1 MVSHGPSSAENQ
13 RREDIL
19 QRRKESDV
27 AEVSVV
33 VPTHNRSS
41 LLTLTLQ
48 SVLWQRDVDLEVVVV
63 DDGSTDDTAEAVA
76 GLRDGRVRIVRHE
89 RPQGVAAARNRGAE
103 EATAEWITFLDD
115 DDLWAPDKLARQL
128 QAARDTGRSWAYTG
142 AVSIDDDL
150 KVLGGMPPPSPE
162 QIVELLPRFDAV
174 PGGGSNV
181 VVHRDTL
188 ARAGRFDSRLRNTE
202 DWEMWI
208 RLAKLG
214 PPAWVCSPLVAK
226 RAHNRNS
233 SLNTREILAGSA
245 LIERLHGGRM
255 DRGITYRWLA
265 ESCLRT
271 GRRATAVRYFTAAAV
286 KGQARNVA
294 GDLRVILR
302 RRIRRHLL
310 GDRRPDPVSYRHP
323 QWVAEARAWLDALAP
338 RPAPAGGDG
347 DREQQLS

>member
-1 MVSHGPSSAENQ
+1 V
-13 RREDIL
+13 
-19 QRRKESDV
+19 V
-27 AEVSVV
+27 EVSVV

-41 LLTLTLQ
+41 LLVLTLQ

-76 GLRDGRVRIVRHE
+76 GLRDARVRIVRHQS
-89 RPQGVAAARNRGAE
+89 PQGVAAARNRGAE

-128 QAARDTGRSWAYTG
+128 QAAREAGRSWSYTG
-142 AVSIDDDL
+142 AVSIDDEL

-162 QIVELLPRFDAV
+162 RIVEQLPRYDAV

-188 ARAGRFDSRLRNTE
+188 AMAGRFDSRLRNTE

-233 SLNTREILAGSA
+233 SLDTREILAGSA
-245 LIERLHGGRM
+245 LIERLHGGRV

-271 GRRATAVRYFTAAAV
+271 GRRATAVRYFAAAALR
-286 KGQARNVA
+286 GQTRNVA
-294 GDLRVILR
+294 SDLRVILR

-310 GDRRPDPVSYRHP
+310 GDRRPEVVTYRYP
-323 QWVAEARAWLDALAP
+323 QWIAEAHAWLDALAVRSVP
-338 RPAPAGGDG
+338 VGGADG
-347 DREQQLS
+347 DRG

>member
-1 MVSHGPSSAENQ
+1 MV
-13 RREDIL
+13 
-19 QRRKESDV
+19 
-27 AEVSVV
+27 EVSVV

-41 LLTLTLQ
+41 LLALTLQ

-76 GLRDGRVRIVRHE
+76 GLHDARVRIVRHAT
-89 RPQGVAAARNRGAE
+89 PQGVAAARNRGAA
-103 EATAEWITFLDD
+103 EARAEWITFLDD
-115 DDLWAPDKLARQL
+115 DDLWGPDKLARQL
-128 QAARDTGRSWAYTG
+128 RAAREAGCSWAYTG
-142 AVSIDDDL
+142 AVSVDDDL

-162 QIVELLPRFDAV
+162 RIVELLPRFDAV

-226 RAHNRNS
+226 RAHGRNS
-233 SLNTREILAGSA
+233 SLDTRQILAGSA
-245 LIERLHGGRM
+245 LIERLHGGKM

-271 GRRATAVRYFTAAAV
+271 GRRAAALRYFAAAAMR
-286 KGQARNVA
+286 GQARDVA
-294 GDLRVILR
+294 GDFRVILR
-302 RRIRRHLL
+302 RRIRRHLF
-310 GDRRPDPVSYRHP
+310 GDRRPEPVSYRHP
-323 QWVAEARAWLDALAP
+323 EWVAEARAWLDALAA
-338 RPAPAGGDG
+338 RAAPVSGADG
-347 DREQQLS
+347 DKEGQQPS

>member
-1 MVSHGPSSAENQ
+1 V
-13 RREDIL
+13 
-19 QRRKESDV
+19 V
-27 AEVSVV
+27 EVTVV
-33 VPTHNRSS
+33 VPTHNRSR
-41 LLTLTLQ
+41 LLALTLQ

-76 GLRDGRVRIVRHE
+76 GLGDARVRIVRHE
-89 RPQGVAAARNRGAE
+89 RPQGAAAARNRGIE

-128 QAARDTGRSWAYTG
+128 RAARQAGRSWAYTG
-142 AVSIDDDL
+142 AVNIDDEL

-162 QIVELLPRFDAV
+162 RIVELLPRFDAV

-188 ARAGRFDSRLRNTE
+188 ARAGGFDSRLRNGE

-226 RAHNRNS
+226 RAHDRNT
-233 SLNTREILAGSA
+233 SLDTREALAGLA
-245 LIERLHGGRM
+245 LIERLHGGRV

-271 GRRATAVRYFTAAAV
+271 GRRATAVRYFAAAALR
-286 KGQARNVA
+286 GQARNVA
-294 GDLRVILR
+294 GDIRVILR

-310 GDRRPDPVSYRHP
+310 GDRRPEAVSYRHP
-323 QWVAEARAWLDALAP
+323 QWVAEAHPWLDALAA
-338 RPAPAGGDG
+338 RSAPVGDPDG
-347 DREQQLS
+347 DRG

>member
-1 MVSHGPSSAENQ
+1 MV
-13 RREDIL
+13 
-19 QRRKESDV
+19 
-27 AEVSVV
+27 EVSVV
-33 VPTHNRSS
+33 VPTHNRSG
-41 LLTLTLQ
+41 LLALTLQ
-48 SVLWQRDVDLEVVVV
+48 SVLRQRGVDLEVVVV
-63 DDGSTDDTAEAVA
+63 DDGSTDDTAEVVA
-76 GLRDGRVRIVRHE
+76 GLHDARVRIVRNE
-89 RPQGVAAARNRGAE
+89 TPQGVAAARNRGAE
-103 EATAEWITFLDD
+103 EATGGWITFLDD

-128 QAARDTGRSWAYTG
+128 QAAREAGCSWAYTG

-150 KVLGGMPPPSPE
+150 KVLGGMPPSSPE
-162 QIVELLPRFDAV
+162 QMVELLPRFDAV

-181 VVHRDTL
+181 VVHRDLL

-226 RAHNRNS
+226 RAHNHNS
-233 SLNTREILAGSA
+233 SLDTREILAGSA
-245 LIERLHGGRM
+245 LIERLHGGRV

-271 GRRATAVRYFTAAAV
+271 GRRARAVRYFAAAAL

-302 RRIRRHLL
+302 RRIRRHVL
-310 GDRRPDPVSYRHP
+310 GGRGPEPVSYRHP
-323 QWVAEARAWLDALAP
+323 QWVAEARAWLDAFAARSAP
-338 RPAPAGGDG
+338 VSGADG

>member
-1 MVSHGPSSAENQ
+1 MISVMP
-13 RREDIL
+13 
-19 QRRKESDV
+19 
-27 AEVSVV
+27 EVSVV

-41 LLTLTLQ
+41 LLRLTLQ
-48 SVLWQRDVDLEVVVV
+48 SVLWQRNVDLEVVVV
-63 DDGSTDDTAEAVA
+63 DDGSTDDTAEVVA
-76 GLRDGRVRIVRHE
+76 GLRDGRVRIVRHD

-115 DDLWAPDKLARQL
+115 DDLWARDKLVRQL
-128 QAARDTGRSWAYTG
+128 QAARKTGRGWVYTG
-142 AVSIDDDL
+142 AVSVDDDL

-162 QIVELLPRFDAV
+162 RIVELLPGFNAV

-188 ARAGRFDSRLRNTE
+188 AGAGRFDSRLRNTE

-233 SLNTREILAGSA
+233 SLDTREILAGSL
-245 LIERLHGGRM
+245 LIERLHEGRL

-265 ESCLRT
+265 KSCMRT
-271 GRRATAVRYFTAAAV
+271 GRRATAARYFAAAALR
-286 KGQARNVA
+286 GQGRNVA
-294 GDLRVILR
+294 GDLRVILHH
-302 RRIRRHLL
+302 RIRRHLL
-310 GDRRPDPVSYRHP
+310 GDRGPDPESYRHP
-323 QWVAEARAWLDALAP
+323 QWVAEARAWLDALVA
-338 RPAPAGGDG
+338 RSAPAGGDG
-347 DREQQLS
+347 DRKQQRS

>member
-1 MVSHGPSSAENQ
+1 VDHLPG
-13 RREDIL
+13 RR
-19 QRRKESDV
+19 
-27 AEVSVV
+27 
-33 VPTHNRSS
+33 
-41 LLTLTLQ
+41 
-48 SVLWQRDVDLEVVVV
+48 
-63 DDGSTDDTAEAVA
+63 
-76 GLRDGRVRIVRHE
+76 
-89 RPQGVAAARNRGAE
+89 RP
-103 EATAEWITFLDD
+103 
-115 DDLWAPDKLARQL
+115 WAPDKLARQL
-128 QAARDTGRSWAYTG
+128 QAAREAGRSWAYTG
-142 AVSIDDDL
+142 AVSIDDEL
-150 KVLGGMPPPSPE
+150 KVLGGMPPPAPE
-162 QIVELLPRFDAV
+162 RIVELLPRFDAV

-271 GRRATAVRYFTAAAV
+271 GRRATAVRYFAAAAV

-302 RRIRRHLL
+302 RRIRRLL

>member
-1 MVSHGPSSAENQ
+1 MTPRMKIGSACGMVSHGPSSAENQ

-128 QAARDTGRSWAYTG
+128 RAAREAGRSWAYTG
-142 AVSIDDDL
+142 AVSIDDEL

-162 QIVELLPRFDAV
+162 RVVELLPGFDAV

-188 ARAGRFDSRLRNTE
+188 AKAGRFDSRLRNTE

-226 RAHNRNS
+226 RAHGHNS
-233 SLNTREILAGSA
+233 SLDTRKILAGSA
-245 LIERLHGGRM
+245 LIERMHGTRF
-255 DRGITYRWLA
+255 DRGLTYRWLA
-265 ESCLRT
+265 QSSLRL
-271 GRRATAVRYFTAAAV
+271 GRRWAALRFFAAAAFR
-286 KGQARNVA
+286 GQAGNVA
-294 GDLRVILR
+294 
-302 RRIRRHLL
+302 
-310 GDRRPDPVSYRHP
+310 S
-323 QWVAEARAWLDALAP
+323 
-338 RPAPAGGDG
+338 
-347 DREQQLS
+347 

>member
-1 MVSHGPSSAENQ
+1 MEMGV
-13 RREDIL
+13 
-19 QRRKESDV
+19 DV
-27 AEVSVV
+27 VEVSVV
-33 VPTHNRSS
+33 VPTHNRSR
-41 LLTLTLQ
+41 LLCLTLQ
-48 SVLWQRDVDLEVVVV
+48 SVLWQRDVDLEVIVV
-63 DDGSTDDTAEAVA
+63 DDGSTDDTAEVVA
-76 GLRDGRVRIVRHE
+76 GLGDARVRMVRHE

-103 EATAEWITFLDD
+103 EAAAEWITFLDD

-128 QAARDTGRSWAYTG
+128 QAARRAGRSWAYTG
-142 AVSIDDDL
+142 AVSIDDEL

-162 QIVELLPRFDAV
+162 RIVELLPRYDAV

-181 VVHRDTL
+181 VVRRDTL

-233 SLNTREILAGSA
+233 SLDTREILAGSA
-245 LIERLHGGRM
+245 LIERLHGGRV

-271 GRRATAVRYFTAAAV
+271 GRRAAAVRYFVAAALR
-286 KGQARNVA
+286 GQLRNVA
-294 GDLRVILR
+294 SDLRVILR

-310 GDRRPDPVSYRHP
+310 GDRRPEAASYRHP
-323 QWVAEARAWLDALAP
+323 QWISEARAWLDALVARSAP
-338 RPAPAGGDG
+338 VGGA
-347 DREQQLS
+347 DRDRG

>member
-1 MVSHGPSSAENQ
+1 MVSHDPSSAENQ

-19 QRRKESDV
+19 QGRKESDV

-41 LLTLTLQ
+41 LLALTLQ
-48 SVLWQRDVDLEVVVV
+48 SVLWQRDVDLEIVVV

-76 GLRDGRVRIVRHE
+76 RLRDGRVRIVRHE

-162 QIVELLPRFDAV
+162 RIVELLPRFDAV

-233 SLNTREILAGSA
+233 SLDTREILAGSA
-245 LIERLHGGRM
+245 LIERLHGGKV

-271 GRRATAVRYFTAAAV
+271 GRRATAIRYFAAAAV

-294 GDLRVILR
+294 SDLRVILR

-310 GDRRPDPVSYRHP
+310 GDRPDPVSYRHP

-338 RPAPAGGDG
+338 RSAPAGGDG

>member
-1 MVSHGPSSAENQ
+1 MLLST
-13 RREDIL
+13 
-19 QRRKESDV
+19 KEVDV
-27 AEVSVV
+27 VEVSVV

-41 LLTLTLQ
+41 LLALTLR

-63 DDGSTDDTAEAVA
+63 DDGSTDDTAEVVA
-76 GLRDGRVRIVRHE
+76 GLGDTRIRIVRHE
-89 RPQGVAAARNRGAE
+89 QPQGVAAARNRGAQ

-128 QAARDTGRSWAYTG
+128 HAAREAGRSWAYTG
-142 AVSIDDDL
+142 VVIIDDEL
-150 KVLGGMPPPSPE
+150 KVLDGVPPPAPE
-162 QIVELLPRFDAV
+162 RVVELLPRYDAV

-181 VVHRDTL
+181 VVHRDTMV
-188 ARAGRFDSRLRNTE
+188 RAGRFDSRLRNTE

-226 RAHNRNS
+226 RAHNHNS
-233 SLNTREILAGSA
+233 SLDTREILAGSA
-245 LIERLHGGRM
+245 LIERLHGGKV

-265 ESCLRT
+265 ESSLRT
-271 GRRATAVRYFTAAAV
+271 GQRAMAVRYFAAAALR
-286 KGQARNVA
+286 GQARNVA

-310 GDRRPDPVSYRHP
+310 GDRRPEAVPYRNP
-323 QWVAEARAWLDALAP
+323 LWVAEARAWLDALGDEP
-338 RPAPAGGDG
+338 HPA
-347 DREQQLS
+347 S

>member
-1 MVSHGPSSAENQ
+1 M
-13 RREDIL
+13 
-19 QRRKESDV
+19 

-41 LLTLTLQ
+41 LLALTLQ

-76 GLRDGRVRIVRHE
+76 RLRDGRVRVVRHE

-128 QAARDTGRSWAYTG
+128 QAAREAGRSWAYTG
-142 AVSIDDDL
+142 AVSIDDEL
-150 KVLGGMPPPSPE
+150 EVLGGMPPPSPE
-162 QIVELLPRFDAV
+162 RIVELLPRFDAV

-233 SLNTREILAGSA
+233 SLDTREILAGSA
-245 LIERLHGGRM
+245 LIERLHGGKV

-271 GRRATAVRYFTAAAV
+271 GRRAMAVRYFAAAALR
-286 KGQARNVA
+286 GQARNVA

-302 RRIRRHLL
+302 RRIRRYLL
-310 GDRRPDPVSYRHP
+310 RDRRPETASYRHP
-323 QWVAEARAWLDALAP
+323 QWIAEARSWLDALAA
-338 RPAPAGGDG
+338 RSAPLHGADA
-347 DREQQLS
+347 DRG

>member
-1 MVSHGPSSAENQ
+1 M
-13 RREDIL
+13 
-19 QRRKESDV
+19 

-33 VPTHNRSS
+33 VPTHNRSG
-41 LLTLTLQ
+41 LLALTLR

-63 DDGSTDDTAEAVA
+63 DDGSTDDTAEVVA
-76 GLRDGRVRIVRHE
+76 GLHDARVRIVRHE
-89 RPQGVAAARNRGAE
+89 TPQGVAAARNRGAE

-128 QAARDTGRSWAYTG
+128 QVAREAGCSWVYTG
-142 AVSIDDDL
+142 AVSIDDEL
-150 KVLGGMPPPSPE
+150 KVLGGVPPPSPE
-162 QIVELLPRFDAV
+162 RIVELLPRFDAV

-181 VVHRDTL
+181 VVHRDML

-214 PPAWVCSPLVAK
+214 PAAWVCSPLVAK
-226 RAHNRNS
+226 RAHSRNS
-233 SLNTREILAGSA
+233 SLDTREILAGSA
-245 LIERLHGGRM
+245 LIERLHGGRV

-271 GRRATAVRYFTAAAV
+271 GRRSTAVRYFAAAALR
-286 KGQARNVA
+286 GQARNVA

-302 RRIRRHLL
+302 RRIRRHVLR
-310 GDRRPDPVSYRHP
+310 DRRLEPVSYRHP
-323 QWVAEARAWLDALAP
+323 QWVAEARAWLDALAA
-338 RPAPAGGDG
+338 RPAPAG
-347 DREQQLS
+347 REDDKG

>member
-1 MVSHGPSSAENQ
+1 MVSHGPVGNDS

-19 QRRKESDV
+19 LSRKEVDV
-27 AEVSVV
+27 VEVSVV

-41 LLTLTLQ
+41 LLALTLR

-63 DDGSTDDTAEAVA
+63 DDGSTDDTAEVVA
-76 GLRDGRVRIVRHE
+76 GLGDTRIRIVRHE
-89 RPQGVAAARNRGAE
+89 QPQGVAAARNRGAE

-128 QAARDTGRSWAYTG
+128 HAAREAGRSWAYTG
-142 AVSIDDDL
+142 AVTIDDEL
-150 KVLGGMPPPSPE
+150 KVLDGVPPPSPE
-162 QIVELLPRFDAV
+162 QVVELLPRYDAV

-181 VVHRDTL
+181 VVHRDIL

-214 PPAWVCSPLVAK
+214 PPAWVCSPLMAK
-226 RAHNRNS
+226 RAHNHNS
-233 SLNTREILAGSA
+233 SLDTREILAGSA
-245 LIERLHGGRM
+245 LIERLHGGKV
-255 DRGITYRWLA
+255 DLGITYRWLA
-265 ESCLRT
+265 ESSLRT
-271 GRRATAVRYFTAAAV
+271 GQRAMAVRYFAAAAV
-286 KGQARNVA
+286 RGQARNVA

-310 GDRRPDPVSYRHP
+310 GDRRPEAVPYRNP
-323 QWVAEARAWLDALAP
+323 PWVAEACAWLDAL
-338 RPAPAGGDG
+338 G
-347 DREQQLS
+347 